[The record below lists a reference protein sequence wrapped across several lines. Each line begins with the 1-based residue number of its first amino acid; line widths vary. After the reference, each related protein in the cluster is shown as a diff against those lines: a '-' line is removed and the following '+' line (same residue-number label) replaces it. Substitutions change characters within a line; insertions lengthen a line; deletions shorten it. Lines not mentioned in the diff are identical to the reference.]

1 MEIISKKYNGETT
14 KYYRGNVIKKLL
26 KLPEYQQQP
35 NPNFIK
41 NTTTGEYLHYNNILK
56 ITIIDQKGVK
66 MKYISWAKVNKLLWN
81 ANEYR
86 EAMKKIKTYKI
97 DFPIWR
103 KRSKVEVVKLKSY
116 DDIIVEYATSS
127 RRKNTTLIFN

>member
-56 ITIIDQKGVK
+56 ITIIDQKGVN
-66 MKYISWAKVNKLLWN
+66 MKKTTNGFIYRPLKPLKLSDREKREIKREIIEFTRAWNLKLL
-81 ANEYR
+81 NEG
-86 EAMKKIKTYKI
+86 
-97 DFPIWR
+97 
-103 KRSKVEVVKLKSY
+103 KSNF
-116 DDIIVEYATSS
+116 I
-127 RRKNTTLIFN
+127 R